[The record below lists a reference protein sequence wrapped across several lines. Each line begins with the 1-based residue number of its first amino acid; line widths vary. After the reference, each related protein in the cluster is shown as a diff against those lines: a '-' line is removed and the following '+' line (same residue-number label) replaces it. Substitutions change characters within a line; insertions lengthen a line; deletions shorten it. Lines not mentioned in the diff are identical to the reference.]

1 MGLEIIGSVT
11 CPIESGHT
19 VPAGISR
26 AGLGAALHVMCPRC
40 AFNLQ
45 VRLASPLGQRLV
57 EEARGAPTVSAAPD
71 HAPRTHADEPETA
84 EVPEP
89 EPEPEPARMRAR
101 AEDVV

>member
-1 MGLEIIGSVT
+1 MALLIIGSVA
-11 CPIESGHT
+11 CPIDSRHI

-26 AGLGAALHVMCPRC
+26 EGLGNALHLMCPRC
-40 AFNLQ
+40 AFNWQ

-57 EEARGAPTVSAAPD
+57 EEARSAPTASSAPD
-71 HAPRTHADEPETA
+71 DAPRTHADEPETA

-101 AEDVV
+101 VEDVV